1 MTLTKADMGLAKSTD
16 APFASHPDPDLLKYH
31 PLEKFG
37 CSPCHGGNGRALD
50 TVEKA
55 HGRYEHWLWPLYYP
69 ENEEAGC
76 QQCHASDMVTEH
88 GPVITRARELYRI
101 KGCIGCHRYQG
112 FDNQD
117 EQLVATRQQLTQ
129 LAADKEADQLMIA
142 QLNKKG
148 DAATDNDT
156 ANAFYQQA
164 TNLTVTISKM

>member
-1 MTLTKADMGLAKSTD
+1 MGLGNSTD

-76 QQCHASDMVTEH
+76 QQCHASDIVTEH

-117 EQLVATRQQLTQ
+117 EQLVSTRQQILQ
-129 LAADKEADQLMIA
+129 LAADKQADQLHIA
-142 QLNKKG
+142 QLNKMG
-148 DAATDNDT
+148 DAATSNDT
-156 ANAFYQQA
+156 ANA
-164 TNLTVTISKM
+164 LTTSFKTSKKSART